1 MANRYWV
8 GGSGTWNST
17 NVTNWSTTSG
27 GSGGASVPTSADS
40 VFFDDNSFA
49 TDVLNITISGTVNCS
64 SFTNGRTGTKSLVMS
79 GDTSVVFNVYGTDF
93 YTGLSGRGNFS
104 AIQSDITFL
113 NTSNCTL
120 SGYAAVRG
128 IKVNTAAKLTVNFT
142 GTPAIER
149 IFALGNSSVS
159 LWSNTKVA
167 NLSGVNAAGQSI
179 PQITVGTSSF
189 PATLYIEG
197 GTSCLNGGMTITNDT
212 AASCK
217 TVLTGF
223 YGNPTLEIST
233 ASTISRLEIDPT
245 VGGRSFTL
253 GGPVYIGT
261 LSRAA
266 SSLAFTLKF
275 KTFGGMVSIANF
287 NIEGDASTTI
297 NVESSVPGVRAKVTK
312 TGGGTVVTN
321 YMQVKDMQPYPDN
334 TWISYNSTNAGNN
347 WQWYFNNFT
356 KPTSCLFFG
365 SHV

>member
-8 GGSGTWNST
+8 GGNGTWNSI

-49 TDVLNITISGTVNCS
+49 TDTLNITVSGTVNCS

-79 GDTSVVFNVYGTDF
+79 GDFSAVFNVYGTDF

-104 AIQSDITFL
+104 AVQSSITFH
-113 NTSNCTL
+113 NTSNCTI
-120 SGYAAVRG
+120 SGYAAIRS
-128 IKVNTAAKLTVNFT
+128 IRVNVAARVTLNLT
-142 GTPAIER
+142 GSPPIEH
-149 IFALGNSSVS
+149 ILALGNSSITLRS
-159 LWSNTKVA
+159 DTKVSTLVGT
-167 NLSGVNAAGQSI
+167 NSTGQSI
-179 PQITVGTSSF
+179 PQITVGTNSF

-197 GTSCLNGGMTITNDT
+197 GTSCLNGGMTITNAT
-212 AASCK
+212 AATCK

-223 YGNPTLEIST
+223 YGNPTLEIYT
-233 ASTISRLEIDPT
+233 TSTISRLEIDPA

-253 GGPVYIGT
+253 GGPVSIGT
-261 LSRAA
+261 LSRAT

-275 KTFGGMVSIANF
+275 KTSGGMVSISNF

-312 TGGGTVVTN
+312 VGGGTVVTN

-334 TWISYNSTNAGNN
+334 TWISYNSTDSGNN
-347 WQWYFNNFT
+347 WQWYFDEFK
-356 KPTSCLFFG
+356 KPTSSLFFG
-365 SHV
+365 NHL